1 MGADKKEWDE
11 TLELLVQ
18 GNDTV
23 SSDLSIGTVVTLSE
37 SLFQQMIQE
46 INQGRIKNRASDE
59 EVELIMVS
67 VEDEEKDSDVADE
80 D

>member
-67 VEDEEKDSDVADE
+67 VEDEEKDSVVADE

>member
-1 MGADKKEWDE
+1 MSADKKEWDE

-46 INQGRIKNRASDE
+46 INQGRIKNRASDDD
-59 EVELIMVS
+59 VELIMVS
-67 VEDEEKDSDVADE
+67 VEDDGKDSDVADE

>member
-1 MGADKKEWDE
+1 MSADKKEWDE

>member
-1 MGADKKEWDE
+1 MSADKKEWDE

-23 SSDLSIGTVVTLSE
+23 SSDLSIGTVVTLKE
-37 SLFQQMIQE
+37 ELFQQMIQE
-46 INQGRIKNRASDE
+46 INDGRIKNGSIE
-59 EVELIMVS
+59 EGVELIMVS
-67 VEDEEKDSDVADE
+67 VDEDENTDVADE